1 MDDKLI
7 VEIMVKA
14 KEHFGR
20 KELAEKLG
28 LTANQVTDISAGRAA
43 LPFVAALK
51 LAELLQVEPLPL
63 LCANESLMEKNEDK
77 KTYLKSFFAKI
88 QMAHNFTLSKPCA
101 TLKSQCDRYVNLSG
115 SQELMKKS
123 VWQGANSLNCIS
135 SSDPRTWP
143 KFSANE
149 LLNKSTWALR
159 PIPSF
164 PELTQRTEEVRTKE
178 NWKHTKKYGRKS

>member
-1 MDDKLI
+1 MSAMDDKLI

-88 QMAHNFTLSKPCA
+88 QMAHNLY
-101 TLKSQCDRYVNLSG
+101 YVNYTIIVSFHP
-115 SQELMKKS
+115 
-123 VWQGANSLNCIS
+123 IS
-135 SSDPRTWP
+135 ESTV
-143 KFSANE
+143 
-149 LLNKSTWALR
+149 LLKL
-159 PIPSF
+159 
-164 PELTQRTEEVRTKE
+164 
-178 NWKHTKKYGRKS
+178 

>member
-88 QMAHNFTLSKPCA
+88 QMAHNLY
-101 TLKSQCDRYVNLSG
+101 YVN
-115 SQELMKKS
+115 
-123 VWQGANSLNCIS
+123 
-135 SSDPRTWP
+135 
-143 KFSANE
+143 
-149 LLNKSTWALR
+149 
-159 PIPSF
+159 
-164 PELTQRTEEVRTKE
+164 
-178 NWKHTKKYGRKS
+178 